1 MNNKWLTAI
10 LGAGT
15 LATLYSF
22 RRYLGIVLVLSVA
35 TCSFRGP
42 ILDYVNTDRD
52 QQHQERMAE
61 LQAQNDKLKLQ
72 AEQQL
77 KLVEAQAQ
85 AEAQA
90 RQDLIK
96 AGEVYRRELLQQRN
110 QQRQRAQAEINR
122 VTPLRAAL
130 YQQYWINRQANDWVV
145 ANPQWTQI
153 EQYDRYLAQ
162 QQAILNQSY

>member
-1 MNNKWLTAI
+1 MNNRWLTAI

-61 LQAQNDKLKLQ
+61 LQAQNDRLKLQ

-85 AEAQA
+85 AEAVA
-90 RQDLIK
+90 RADRLR
-96 AGEVYRRELLQQRN
+96 ADSDFRREQLRLLQQ
-110 QQRQRAQAEINR
+110 QRQVALNEIAR
-122 VTPLRAAL
+122 ITPLRAQL
-130 YQQYWINRQANDWVV
+130 YDQYLYNRQASNWGV
-145 ANPQWTQI
+145 ANPQWNQI
-153 EQYDRYLAQ
+153 EQYDRYLEQ
-162 QQAILNQSY
+162 QRTIANRVF